1 MRGFGGTIYVRG
13 ITTGGLENNTQV
25 FVHNRTELCVADQC
39 TILITPELAQ
49 WETLYS
55 NMTEEEEAKTNGRTF
70 LLTWGE
76 SEIV

>member
-1 MRGFGGTIYVRG
+1 MICFDGTIDVTG
-13 ITTGGLENNTQV
+13 ITTSGLDNNTQV
-25 FVHNRTELCVADQC
+25 FVHNQTELCVADQC

-55 NMTEEEEAKTNGRTF
+55 NMTEEEEAKINGRTF

-76 SEIV
+76 SETV